1 MKLLSDLF
9 NYLSKKEN
17 KQATAYEP
25 FVGRNNEQKQMAK
38 LGVSNKPEFSVRIL
52 YPRNDNGVN
61 IVDLYAYIL
70 YDKLCGMK
78 DENII
83 KDVRF
88 DRGKHIES
96 YYEIKRNDYVKT
108 KMAPIYQDIVSSSC
122 LIVIIYPGRK
132 DSEIEQIKK
141 DPNEKESPE
150 SLDEHENF
158 INELY
163 LCKAVA
169 DNECFFN
176 NLTEKDSKDFG
187 IIVGKKNR
195 NWFLPICIGK
205 FNNKK
210 NIFGEKNTEISKFL
224 GSIGTVTIATP
235 KDLDCSEYIK
245 NKIDDLTNEKF
256 SDEH

>member
-1 MKLLSDLF
+1 
-9 NYLSKKEN
+9 
-17 KQATAYEP
+17 
-25 FVGRNNEQKQMAK
+25 
-38 LGVSNKPEFSVRIL
+38 
-52 YPRNDNGVN
+52 
-61 IVDLYAYIL
+61 
-70 YDKLCGMK
+70 MK
-78 DENII
+78 DKNII

-108 KMAPIYQDIVSSSC
+108 KMAPIYQDIVSLSC

-132 DSEIEQIKK
+132 DSEVEQIKK

-187 IIVGKKNR
+187 IIIGKKNR

-224 GSIGTVTIATP
+224 GSIGTVTIAAP